1 MANGPWVRWSPFFDP
16 QSTNCVTVTSGL
28 CRVPL
33 DHTETMVMS
42 QTQLAFN
49 LILWVTGSVLLQ
61 GRWGPNEENERM
73 DNQQNMMR
81 YTGDTE
87 GT

>member
-1 MANGPWVRWSPFFDP
+1 
-16 QSTNCVTVTSGL
+16 
-28 CRVPL
+28 
-33 DHTETMVMS
+33 MS

-49 LILWVTGSVLLQ
+49 LILWVTGSLLLQ
-61 GRWGPNEENERM
+61 GIWGPNEENERM